1 MVISKSI
8 APHYQWGNNCD
19 AWTLLQSDKA
29 IVKEEEM
36 PPNTEESLHIHKN
49 TEQLFYILEG
59 EAEFIVGQE
68 LFVLKAGNAIS
79 IKSGSP
85 HKIANRSSQ
94 NLHFLVCSFPGN
106 VSDRIEL

>member
-1 MVISKSI
+1 MVISKST
-8 APHYQWGNNCD
+8 ATHYQWGNNCD
-19 AWTLLQSDKA
+19 AWTLLQSGKA
-29 IVKEEEM
+29 IFKEEEM

-49 TEQLFYILEG
+49 TEQLFYILDG

-68 LFVLKAGNAIS
+68 LFLLKAGNAIA

-85 HKIANRSSQ
+85 HKIANRSSKK
-94 NLHFLVCSFPGN
+94 LRFLVFSFPGN